1 MKTAAIVLLLCI
13 FAGAQ
18 NQPRHFWGRR
28 NIAITVA
35 HAALAGADAGRTC
48 YNLAN
53 GGRERWMPTQS
64 CAAVTSFIVGGVAV
78 NLTARWLF
86 DRRGH
91 IAASDITG
99 AAGIAGSAYSFI
111 YSSTH

>member
-1 MKTAAIVLLLCI
+1 MKTAAVIILLCI
-13 FAGAQ
+13 AAGAQ
-18 NQPRHFWGRR
+18 DQPRHFWGRR

-48 YNLAN
+48 YNLSI

-64 CAAVTSFIVGGVAV
+64 CAGVSAMIFGGVALNV
-78 NLTARWLF
+78 ASRWLLE
-86 DRRGH
+86 RRGH